1 MSELPSEVFLPDE
14 PLHVLMDVESY
25 QREVAQNIGAA
36 QQRALVMT
44 LQYRAD
50 HLTDPIVDGM
60 CIAAKNGAKAVLA
73 VDSFAELHDGNF
85 YPSWAMTGSKAQE
98 FSQEQAHM
106 REMTD
111 KLTEAGGTYRLT
123 NKAGIVKTLFPGIN
137 TNHIKTVVIDDTVYL
152 TGANLI
158 AENLENCAD
167 FVLRVH
173 DKELAD
179 QIERYLFIDDLPHQD
194 QSIDF
199 DEVGELLIDAGSGT
213 SIIYDRVCELIE
225 EERDVVHFLSR
236 FAPTGRM
243 QRALHAAKQNGADV
257 EGVRIRQSDL
267 AIAYK
272 CLGALG
278 IMQSRGLAIDAQSAS
293 SVSSQGAIHGKMVRV
308 GNHLVTTSHNLTAA
322 GVILRTSEIALIAEN
337 ANLADDFSDRM
348 LALK

>member
-1 MSELPSEVFLPDE
+1 MSELVPELSPVDE

-25 QREVAQNIGAA
+25 QREVAENIGSA

-60 CIAAKNGAKAVLA
+60 CIAAKNGAKAILA
-73 VDSFAELHDGNF
+73 VDSFAMLHDGSF
-85 YPSWAMTGSKAQE
+85 YPNWAMTGSKAQE
-98 FSQEQAHM
+98 FGQEQAHM
-106 REMTD
+106 QEMAD
-111 KLTEAGGTYRLT
+111 KLSEAGGTYRWT

-152 TGANLI
+152 TGANFI
-158 AENLENCAD
+158 AENLEDCTD
-167 FVLRVH
+167 FVLRVR

-179 QIERYLFIDDLPHQD
+179 QVERHLFVGDLPSQD
-194 QSIDF
+194 QSVDLG
-199 DEVGELLIDAGSGT
+199 EVGELLIDAGRGS

-278 IMQSRGLAIDAQSAS
+278 IIQSRGLAVDAQSVE
-293 SVSSQGAIHGKMVRV
+293 SVKSHGAIHGKMVRV
-308 GNHLVTTSHNLTAA
+308 GDRLVSTSHNLTAA
-322 GVILRTSEIALIAEN
+322 GVILRTSEIALIAEDGRL
-337 ANLADDFSDRM
+337 ANGFSDRM